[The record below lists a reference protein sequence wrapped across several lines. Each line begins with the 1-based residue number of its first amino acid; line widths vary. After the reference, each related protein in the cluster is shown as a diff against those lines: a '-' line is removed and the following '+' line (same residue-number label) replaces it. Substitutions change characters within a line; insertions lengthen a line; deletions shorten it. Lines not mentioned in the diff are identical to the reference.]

1 MSSLDQNTALA
12 PDTTAPAAVDR
23 RAERT
28 LWWLAIAGALAS
40 VILGVIVLAWPD
52 ATLFVGAVLFG
63 LWLLVH
69 GVINIVNAITAR
81 AGDTAARALTAVIGV
96 LFIIAGV
103 VCLRHVL
110 VSLLAIATVIGV
122 TWLIGGIMGLVNAF
136 SGHHAPGARLVVAAL
151 GGITVIG
158 GLVVLLWPGP
168 SLATLVA
175 LTGIWL
181 IVVGLMQ
188 LFLVLR
194 TRPA

>member
-1 MSSLDQNTALA
+1 MSSLDQNTAIV
-12 PDTTAPAAVDR
+12 PDTTTPTVDR

-28 LWWLAIAGALAS
+28 LWWLAIAGAGAS
-40 VILGVIVLAWPD
+40 VVLGVIVLAWPD

-63 LWLLVH
+63 VWLLVH
-69 GVINIVNAITAR
+69 GVINIVNAVTAH
-81 AGDTAARALTAVIGV
+81 AGDAAARALTAVIGV

-103 VCLRHVL
+103 VFLRHLL

-136 SGHHAPGARLVVAAL
+136 SGHHAPGARFVVAVL
-151 GGITVIG
+151 GGITAIG
-158 GLVVLLWPGP
+158 GVVVLVWPGP

>member
-1 MSSLDQNTALA
+1 MSSLDQNTTFT
-12 PDTTAPAAVDR
+12 PDTAPAAATER
-23 RAERT
+23 RTERT
-28 LWWLAIAGALAS
+28 LWWLAIAGAAAS
-40 VILGVIVLAWPD
+40 VVLGVIVLAWPN
-52 ATLFVGAVLFG
+52 ATLYVGAVLFG
-63 LWLLVH
+63 VWLLVH

-96 LFIIAGV
+96 LFIVAGV
-103 VCLRHVL
+103 ICLRHVL

-136 SGHHAPGARLVVAAL
+136 SGQQTRGARFVVAAL
-151 GGITVIG
+151 GGITAIG

-175 LTGIWL
+175 VTGIWL
-181 IVVGLMQ
+181 IVVGIMQ

>member
-1 MSSLDQNTALA
+1 MSSLDQNTTYV
-12 PDTTAPAAVDR
+12 PDTTAQAADR
-23 RAERT
+23 RAEKM
-28 LWWLAIAGALAS
+28 LWWLAIAGAGAS
-40 VILGVIVLAWPD
+40 VVLGVIMLAWPN

-63 LWLLVH
+63 VWLLVH
-69 GVINIVNAITAR
+69 GILNIVNAITDR
-81 AGDTAARALTAVIGV
+81 VGDTAARALTAVIGV

-103 VCLRHVL
+103 FCLRHVL
-110 VSLLAIATVIGV
+110 LSLLAIATVIGV

-136 SGHHAPGARLVVAAL
+136 SGHHAPGARIIVAVL
-151 GGITVIG
+151 GGITALG
-158 GLVVLLWPGP
+158 GLVVLVWPGP

>member
-1 MSSLDQNTALA
+1 MSSLDQNTTVI
-12 PDTTAPAAVDR
+12 PETAPA
-23 RAERT
+23 RT
-28 LWWLAIAGALAS
+28 DNRTEKMLWWLALAGAAAS
-40 VILGVIVLAWPD
+40 VVLGVVVLAWPD

-63 LWLLVH
+63 VWLLVH
-69 GVINIVNAITAR
+69 GIINIVNAITAH

-103 VCLRHVL
+103 VCLRHIL
-110 VSLLAIATVIGV
+110 LSLLTIATLIGI
-122 TWLIGGIMGLVNAF
+122 TWLIGGITGLVNAF
-136 SGHHAPGARLVVAAL
+136 SGHHAPGGRLVVAAL
-151 GGITVIG
+151 GAVTVIG
-158 GLVVLLWPGP
+158 GLVVLIWPGP

>member
-1 MSSLDQNTALA
+1 MSSLDQNTALV
-12 PDTTAPAAVDR
+12 PDTTAAADR
-23 RAERT
+23 RTDRT
-28 LWWLAIAGALAS
+28 LWWLAVAGAAAS
-40 VILGVIVLAWPD
+40 VVLGVIVLAWPD

-63 LWLLVH
+63 VWLLVH
-69 GVINIVNAITAR
+69 GIINIVNAITAH

-103 VCLRHVL
+103 VCLKHVL
-110 VSLLAIATVIGV
+110 VSLLAIATVIGI

-136 SGHHAPGARLVVAAL
+136 SGHHAPGARFVVAAL
-151 GGITVIG
+151 GAITALG
-158 GLVVLLWPGP
+158 GLVVLIWPGP

-194 TRPA
+194 TRPS